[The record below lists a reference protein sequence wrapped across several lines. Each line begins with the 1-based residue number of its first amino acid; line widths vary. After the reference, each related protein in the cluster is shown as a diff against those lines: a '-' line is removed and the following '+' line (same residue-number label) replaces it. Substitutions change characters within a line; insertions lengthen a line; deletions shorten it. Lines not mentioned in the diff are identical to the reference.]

1 MFTKPLFTY
10 FEITLIQ
17 IHFAKTTLGFS
28 VITKI
33 PCLFALLNFQK
44 KIHITYTSFILTNTY
59 FILTKYMPSITNAR
73 TVTALPPK
81 KNLVPRFGRKTFKGR
96 EANHPSKAA
105 ENNHT
110 RED

>member
-1 MFTKPLFTY
+1 
-10 FEITLIQ
+10 
-17 IHFAKTTLGFS
+17 
-28 VITKI
+28 
-33 PCLFALLNFQK
+33 
-44 KIHITYTSFILTNTY
+44 
-59 FILTKYMPSITNAR
+59 MPSITNAR